1 MEVGDSVSETLV
13 WLKGCVMGVYAG
25 SLMGAYFITGQTPY
39 EGPGV
44 SEKLLDKL

>member
-1 MEVGDSVSETLV
+1 MSETLEL
-13 WLKGCVMGVYAG
+13 LKGCIMGMHAG